1 MCQALVALNL
11 FFVALQSAAIQFE
24 KKSQFEKRK
33 NGSLRRKSLSASATA
48 WVSYFF
54 IKFNIQQVQHELFSC
69 LNVRSTLLSEEI
81 EDFSLFI
88 FSVLFEEEERAQG
101 AQKVALRRQIDA
113 LELEVLRNLRL
124 QRDQMILENER
135 MERLLQLLENP
146 QNP

>member
-1 MCQALVALNL
+1 V
-11 FFVALQSAAIQFE
+11 
-24 KKSQFEKRK
+24 KK
-33 NGSLRRKSLSASATA
+33 LRI
-48 WVSYFF
+48 FHF
-54 IKFNIQQVQHELFSC
+54 IS
-69 LNVRSTLLSEEI
+69 
-81 EDFSLFI
+81 
-88 FSVLFEEEERAQG
+88 SVLFEEEERAQG